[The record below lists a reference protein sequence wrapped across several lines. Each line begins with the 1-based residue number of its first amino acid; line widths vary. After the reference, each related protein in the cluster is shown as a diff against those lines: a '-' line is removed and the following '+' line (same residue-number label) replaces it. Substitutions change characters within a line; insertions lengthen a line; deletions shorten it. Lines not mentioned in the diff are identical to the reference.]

1 MDWREPLTSRRR
13 LLILSGAPGAVA
25 LMAACGVAGGPQGG
39 GAAGPGGASGAPEK
53 LVWSTFR
60 GGAEG
65 GRWRQMQIERY
76 QAKFPRTKVD
86 LQVLTQ
92 DYPKQFALAA
102 AGTLGDVYAWDPSHW
117 VFYDAINRRSI
128 RPIDEYL
135 KRDKVDL
142 GQFYKPF
149 IDYQKWDG
157 KTWGLPSWGWT
168 GHDGLLYNTELAQ
181 QAGVTF
187 PDPRSPQWTMSTL
200 YDIVVKLNRLVAPT
214 GGFALS
220 TTLPG
225 AIAVTIF
232 CRVAS
237 ADNLSPDGKRSLL
250 LEARNKEA
258 LRWVY
263 DLAHK
268 EKAVATPGRYEGNV
282 GDLFMNGKLAMEQAG
297 SLSVFSR
304 NKANPRRAAQVQVRP
319 VPQTAGR
326 QAPLAAARGH
336 LERGRGE
343 RRGAQPGLRLGAD
356 QADHR
361 PGRGPDPQHHRG
373 RGGPGA
379 PGHHD
384 RPVLPGPQL
393 QGLPGELRELHA
405 ARRPRQLPGQEFE
418 TAVNNAG
425 LPWYRGEVG
434 HDDGLRTW
442 NEEIQRVLDQPAL
455 G

>member
-25 LMAACGVAGGPQGG
+25 LMAACGVAGGSQGG
-39 GAAGPGGASGAPEK
+39 GAAGPGGAAGAPEK

-60 GGAEG
+60 GGGEG

-76 QAKFPRTKVD
+76 EAKFPRTKVD

-187 PDPRSPQWTMSTL
+187 PDHRSAQWTMSTL

-232 CRVAS
+232 SRVAS
-237 ADNLSPDGKRSLL
+237 GDNLSPDGKRSLL

-268 EKAVATPGRYEGNV
+268 EKAVATPGRFEGNV
-282 GDLFMNGKLAMEQAG
+282 GDLFLNGKLAMEQAG
-297 SLSVFSR
+297 SLSVFTR
-304 NKANPRRAAQVQVRP
+304 NKANPSGQLKFKAALFPRRQDGKRPSQLRGGTWNVGVESAGARSPDYAWELIKLITDREGALTLNTIGGEGALVRP
-319 VPQTAGR
+319 DIMTDQYFQDPNFKVYLENFENTMLHVVPANFR
-326 QAPLAAARGH
+326 
-336 LERGRGE
+336 
-343 RRGAQPGLRLGAD
+343 
-356 QADHR
+356 
-361 PGRGPDPQHHRG
+361 
-373 RGGPGA
+373 
-379 PGHHD
+379 
-384 RPVLPGPQL
+384 
-393 QGLPGELRELHA
+393 
-405 ARRPRQLPGQEFE
+405 GQEFE
-418 TAVNNAG
+418 TTVNNAG

-442 NEEIQRVLDQPAL
+442 NEETQRVLDQPAL